1 MSVPRKVKAVV
12 TSLKK
17 YRDNI
22 TLYKLMPEFKVR
34 FKPGQFLHLAL
45 DDYDPSYNWPE
56 SRVFSIANAPG
67 KEFIDILVSPK
78 GNFTNRM
85 LNEISVG
92 KHVWLKL
99 PYGTFN
105 FRSFSGKDVFLIA
118 GGTGIS
124 PFISFMED
132 LMENKNVDYR
142 SINLFYGVR
151 HPDLIIFRENLQ
163 EYHQGIKNFNYRIF
177 CDNIDNESA
186 LPLENGKLPVRELID
201 QTIKYPDPVYYLSG
215 PKPMIECF
223 EKELK
228 EKSVSQDRI
237 LYDKWE

>member
-12 TSLKK
+12 AGLNR

-22 TLYKLMPEFKVR
+22 TIYRFKPEFKVK

-67 KEFIDILVSPK
+67 KEFIDIVVSPK
-78 GNFTNRM
+78 GYFTNRM
-85 LNEISVG
+85 INEISIN
-92 KHVWLKL
+92 KQIWLKL

-105 FRSFSGKDVFLIA
+105 FRGSSGKEVILIA

-124 PFISFMED
+124 PFISFLED
-132 LMENKNVDYR
+132 LMESNDEYR
-142 SINLFYGVR
+142 RINLFYGVR
-151 HPDLIIFRENLQ
+151 EQDLIIFEENLEKYQ
-163 EYHQGIKNFNYRIF
+163 QRIKNFTYRIF
-177 CDNIDNESA
+177 CENINHESV
-186 LPLENGKLPVRELID
+186 LSLEHGMLPVRELVD
-201 QTIKYPDPVYYLSG
+201 QTIMYTDPVYYLSG
-215 PKPMIECF
+215 PKLMIESF

-228 EKSVSQDRI
+228 EKSISPGSI
-237 LYDKWE
+237 FYDKWE

>member
-12 TSLKK
+12 AGLNR
-17 YRDNI
+17 YRDNV
-22 TLYKLMPEFKVR
+22 TLYRFKPEFKVK

-45 DDYDPSYNWPE
+45 DNYDPSYNWPE
-56 SRVFSIANAPG
+56 SRVFSMANAPG

-85 LNEISVG
+85 INEISIN
-92 KHVWLKL
+92 KQVWLKL

-105 FRSFSGKDVFLIA
+105 FRGSSGKDVILIA

-124 PFISFMED
+124 PFVSFLED
-132 LMENKNVDYR
+132 LAENKDEYR

-151 HPDLIIFRENLQ
+151 EQDLIIFEENLEKYQ
-163 EYHQGIKNFNYRIF
+163 QRIKNFKYKLF
-177 CDNIDNESA
+177 CENINNESV
-186 LPLENGKLPVRELID
+186 LLLELGILPVKELVSH
-201 QTIKYPDPVYYLSG
+201 TISFTDPVYYLSG

-228 EKSVSQDRI
+228 AISFPGDRI
-237 LYDKWE
+237 FYDKWE